1 MISYTQSPVTK
12 DELFDHITHYIAH
25 PHTVITEHDK
35 RRAILIFNAF
45 DEFLLYHYEG
55 IDEDIRDDIDFGTY
69 AAQQLDIL
77 EGK

>member
-1 MISYTQSPVTK
+1 MTL
-12 DELFDHITHYIAH
+12 DELFDHITHYVAH
-25 PHTVITEHDK
+25 PHTAITEHDK

-45 DEFLLYHYEG
+45 DEFLLDYYEG
-55 IDEDIRDDIDFGTY
+55 IDEDIRDDIDFATY